1 MTQGR
6 GTTDWSAVERI
17 IAAAEAGGGSVG
29 VTLVGP
35 NGDTFTHN
43 ADRKYGAASTV
54 KIPLMVEIFRQ
65 IDRGER
71 SLDDPYTLVDED
83 RAAGSGVILELH
95 TGITLTLNDLVY
107 LMMAISD
114 NTATNVLIDYAGMD
128 NVTATMRELG
138 MTQSL
143 LGRKMKGRPAEEGEQ
158 ENWATPGDYAR
169 LMQALL
175 ANQVAS
181 ADSCAKMVA
190 MLEKQ
195 QNTRRISRYL
205 PESDKIRW
213 GSKTGSMRGVTND
226 VGFVTTDAGTLIV
239 SIYCEGLADQHVGEK
254 VIGDITRAALEA
266 TGVAEPLHTS

>member
-17 IAAAEAGGGSVG
+17 IAEAEAGGGSVG

-71 SLDDPYTLVDED
+71 SLDDPYTLVDAD

-95 TGITLTLNDLVY
+95 TGITLTLNDLIY

-114 NTATNVLIDYAGMD
+114 NTATNILIDYAGMD

-213 GSKTGSMRGVTND
+213 GSKTGSVRGVTND

>member
-17 IAAAEAGGGSVG
+17 IAEAEAGGGSVG

-71 SLDDPYTLVDED
+71 SLDDPYTLVDAD

-114 NTATNVLIDYAGMD
+114 NTATNILIDYAGMD

-213 GSKTGSMRGVTND
+213 GSKTGSVHGVTND
-226 VGFVTTDAGTLIV
+226 VGFVTTDAGTLIL

>member
-1 MTQGR
+1 MSQGR

-17 IAAAEAGGGSVG
+17 IAEAEAGGGSVG

-35 NGDTFTHN
+35 NGDTFAHN

-114 NTATNVLIDYAGMD
+114 NTATNILIDYAGMD

-213 GSKTGSMRGVTND
+213 GSKTGSVRGVTND

>member
-17 IAAAEAGGGSVG
+17 IAEAEAGGGSVG

-71 SLDDPYTLVDED
+71 SLDDPYTLVDAD

-213 GSKTGSMRGVTND
+213 GSKTGSVRGVTND

>member
-17 IAAAEAGGGSVG
+17 IAEAEAGGGSVG

-95 TGITLTLNDLVY
+95 TGITLTLNDLIY

-114 NTATNVLIDYAGMD
+114 NTATNILIDYAGMD

-213 GSKTGSMRGVTND
+213 GSKTGSVRGVTND

>member
-17 IAAAEAGGGSVG
+17 IAGAEAGGGSVG

-71 SLDDPYTLVDED
+71 SLDDQYTLVDAD

-95 TGITLTLNDLVY
+95 TGITLTLNDLIY

-114 NTATNVLIDYAGMD
+114 NTATNILIDYAGMD

-213 GSKTGSMRGVTND
+213 GSKTGSVRGVTND
-226 VGFVTTDAGTLIV
+226 VGFVTTDAGTLIL

>member
-71 SLDDPYTLVDED
+71 SLDDPYTLVDAD

-95 TGITLTLNDLVY
+95 TGITLTLNDLIY

-213 GSKTGSMRGVTND
+213 GSKTGSVRGVTND

>member
-17 IAAAEAGGGSVG
+17 IAEAEAGGGSVG

-71 SLDDPYTLVDED
+71 SLDDPYTLVDAD

-114 NTATNVLIDYAGMD
+114 NTATNILIDYAGMD

-213 GSKTGSMRGVTND
+213 GSKTGSVRGVTND

>member
-1 MTQGR
+1 MSQGR

-17 IAAAEAGGGSVG
+17 IAEAEAGGGSVG

-71 SLDDPYTLVDED
+71 SLDDPYTLVDAD

-95 TGITLTLNDLVY
+95 TGITLTLNDLIY

-213 GSKTGSMRGVTND
+213 GSKTGSVRGVTND

>member
-71 SLDDPYTLVDED
+71 SLDDPYTLVDAD

-95 TGITLTLNDLVY
+95 TGITLTLNDLIY

-114 NTATNVLIDYAGMD
+114 NTATNILIDYAGMD

-213 GSKTGSMRGVTND
+213 GSKTGSVRGVTND